1 MARSTIMSAMIR
13 RCLVAVV
20 AVASV
25 LALAGACSSS
35 TDGTGQP
42 ADTSAGSDATPLATV
57 PATVPAR
64 VPVPPATPIKIP
76 VATDGTSADGSGCA
90 PGSATTLPDGL
101 WFGVLT
107 AVDTEAGTVGLDLA
121 CWFTGDAANAA
132 AAADGQT
139 EIPVPDDY
147 YIRNQ
152 VHTIY
157 TTRVVPEVAV
167 VPLDVTQGGPTGANG
182 QTQTGIGAA
191 LTILESS
198 PSELVWLQVTD
209 GWVTVVQS
217 QFTP

>member
-1 MARSTIMSAMIR
+1 MSTMLR
-13 RCLVAVV
+13 RRLLAVV
-20 AVASV
+20 AVAFL
-25 LALAGACSSS
+25 LAFGGACSSS
-35 TDGTGQP
+35 ADSTGPPSGASDGTG
-42 ADTSAGSDATPLATV
+42 SDGTPVATV

-90 PGSATTLPDGL
+90 PGSATALPDGV
-101 WFGVLT
+101 WFGILT

-121 CWFTGDAANAA
+121 CWFTGAAANAA

-157 TTRVVPEVAV
+157 TTRAVPKVAV
-167 VPLDVTQGGPTGANG
+167 VPLDVTQGGPTGASG

-191 LTILESS
+191 LAILESS
-198 PSELVWLQVTD
+198 PSKLVWVQVTD